1 MTEHKRAGIV
11 ALMAQTQQILV
22 QAQRYI
28 EFSAVQVIASLPIGN
43 LKELRGRTQLFPQHS
58 RTGIGMAQFRRG
70 RSLDT
75 EQDRTEGSVKSE
87 FLPPMFERRVPFGSS
102 SPNRRN
108 ASGGSPPSSRKY

>member
-1 MTEHKRAGIV
+1 VPENEPAGVV
-11 ALMAQTQQILV
+11 ALMAQAQQILV
-22 QAQRYI
+22 QAQRLI
-28 EFSAVQVIASLPIGN
+28 EFAAVHVIARLPIGN

-87 FLPPMFERRVPFGSS
+87 FLPPMFEIVGNSASWSS
-102 SPNRRN
+102 
-108 ASGGSPPSSRKY
+108 AF